1 VCCNPFCKRATLR
14 RHAESSSTALIG
26 ITQGGFDFHAFKVTV
41 VDLFS
46 GHLAEVS
53 LEKVMFRCPQWPTGH
68 Q

>member
-1 VCCNPFCKRATLR
+1 M
-14 RHAESSSTALIG
+14 IG
-26 ITQGGFDFHAFKVTV
+26 ITQCGFDFHPLKVTV

-53 LEKVMFRCPQWPTGH
+53 LEKIMFRCRQWPTGH